1 MLLSKLISGIKNAEG
16 INFKETEVTGISYN
30 SKTTQKGDIFVCLV
44 GENSD
49 GHNFAKMA
57 IDNGAVAL
65 MVERKLDFDIPQIKV
80 ESTRHQIADLAAT
93 FYDYPSKIINM
104 IGVTGTNGKTTV
116 THLLQ
121 KSLRLKMKNAVSS
134 ALWASSS
141 KVQTIMPKRNTPL
154 RKHLSFN
161 IYSNVLLTLGLTQ
174 FRLRLVHIRWNKI
187 VLAERYGIRQF

>member
-1 MLLSKLISGIKNAEG
+1 MLLSKLILGIKNSEG

-116 THLLQ
+116 TH
-121 KSLRLKMKNAVSS
+121 
-134 ALWASSS
+134 
-141 KVQTIMPKRNTPL
+141 
-154 RKHLSFN
+154 H
-161 IYSNVLLTLGLTQ
+161 
-174 FRLRLVHIRWNKI
+174 
-187 VLAERYGIRQF
+187 